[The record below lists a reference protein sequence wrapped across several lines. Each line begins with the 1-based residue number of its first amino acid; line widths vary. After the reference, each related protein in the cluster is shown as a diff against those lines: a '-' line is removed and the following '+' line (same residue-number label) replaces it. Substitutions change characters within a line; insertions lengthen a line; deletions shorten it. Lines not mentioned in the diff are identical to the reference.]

1 MRAWRRNEDSR
12 GDLSALLGVGLLIV
26 SACQAVPGPQAKS
39 DERAVQQ
46 TPPSLADAPR
56 PSPNEG
62 MAAAQR
68 ELNAELRAPTGVTSL
83 EGPPPRPR
91 PVVPP
96 PSMGAPKTLERVPPS
111 AASAGSTGRSFS
123 PEGIKVL
130 QRDPAGCTW
139 VEAIG
144 TVSFGQNDTQH
155 QAKAQAVSD
164 ARAKAIEGFLGIKVQ
179 DRFMNF
185 QQESSLKG
193 HVQLTESLLRVTQ
206 LGRILKEKVLKSG
219 PQDVGDCAGCQF
231 TAHTQTCIVPL
242 SDTGDKNFQTNL
254 TLERTTFVDGDEG
267 VMQVTVTK
275 DAYVYLYSVELD
287 GNAGLLFPNDYA
299 VDNHLKA
306 GETLTFPSEEL
317 RRKGQ
322 KVLARLPSGAKVS
335 AEMIRVIVSKVP
347 LPRDLYDPRT
357 QQRERATD
365 RAVTEIEGTGSFW
378 NLLLKLHRSDIEWI
392 EDAQVFT
399 IYQR

>member
-1 MRAWRRNEDSR
+1 MPELVAEGSGECMRVRKWN
-12 GDLSALLGVGLLIV
+12 GDKGAQLSHLLLWVGLLIV
-26 SACQAVPGPQAKS
+26 SACQSGPGPQAKT
-39 DERAVQQ
+39 DE
-46 TPPSLADAPR
+46 LR
-56 PSPNEG
+56 PSPKEG

-68 ELNAELRAPTGVTSL
+68 ELNAELRGPTGVASL
-83 EGPPPRPR
+83 EGPPPSPSRAAL
-91 PVVPP
+91 PP
-96 PSMGAPKTLERVPPS
+96 QRADSV
-111 AASAGSTGRSFS
+111 GSTGSS
-123 PEGIKVL
+123 SGQENVKVL
-130 QRDPAGCTW
+130 LRDPAGCAW

-144 TVSFGQNDTQH
+144 TVSFGQNDTRH

-193 HVQLTESLLRVTQ
+193 QVQLTESLLRVTQ

-219 PQDVGDCAGCQF
+219 PQDMGDCAGCQF
-231 TAHTQTCIVPL
+231 TAHIQTCIVPL
-242 SDTGDKNFQTNL
+242 SDSGDKDFQTNL
-254 TLERTTFVDGDEG
+254 TLNRVTFVDGDEG

-287 GNAGLLFPNDYA
+287 WNAGLLFPNDYA

-335 AEMIRVIVSKVP
+335 AEIIRVIVSKVP
-347 LPRDLYDPRT
+347 LPRDLYDPRA

-365 RAVTEIEGTGSFW
+365 RAVTEIEGTGSFL
-378 NLLLKLHRSDIEWI
+378 NLLHKLHRSDIEWI
-392 EDAQVFT
+392 EDAQAFT
-399 IYQR
+399 IHQR

>member
-1 MRAWRRNEDSR
+1 MRAWRRNEDRR
-12 GDLSALLGVGLLIV
+12 GGLSALLGVGLLIV

-39 DERAVQQ
+39 DARAVQQ
-46 TPPSLADAPR
+46 TLPSLADAPR
-56 PSPNEG
+56 PSPNAG

-83 EGPPPRPR
+83 EGPPPRSR

-96 PSMGAPKTLERVPPS
+96 PSMGAPKTLERVSPS
-111 AASAGSTGRSFS
+111 AASAGSTGSASS

-130 QRDPAGCTW
+130 QRDPDGCTW

-144 TVSFGQNDTQH
+144 TVTFGQNDTQH
-155 QAKAQAVSD
+155 QAKAQAVSE
-164 ARAKAIEGFLGIKVQ
+164 ARAKAMEGFLGVKVQ
-179 DRFMNF
+179 DRFINF

-206 LGRILKEKVLKSG
+206 QGRILKTHDVRSG
-219 PQDVGDCAGCQF
+219 LQDVGDCADCQF
-231 TAHTQTCIVPL
+231 IALIQDCIVPL
-242 SDTGDKNFQTNL
+242 PDTGDKNFQTHL
-254 TLERTTFVDGDEG
+254 TLNRATFVDGDEG

-299 VDNHLKA
+299 GDNHLKA

-322 KVLARLPSGAKVS
+322 KVLARLPPGAKLS
-335 AEMIRVIVSKVP
+335 AEVIRVIVSKVS
-347 LPRDLYDPRT
+347 LPRDLYDPRA

-378 NLLLKLHRSDIEWI
+378 NLLLKLHRSEIEWI
-392 EDAQVFT
+392 EDVQAFT